1 MVQRYLSIPIKLNKL
16 FQYKSLEVQASITS
30 ETSGALLGEVPLER
44 SSSNTENTLNG
55 IDERI
60 S

>member
-1 MVQRYLSIPIKLNKL
+1 MVQRHLSIPIKLNKL
-16 FQYKSLEVQASITS
+16 FQYKSLEVQASSAS

>member
-1 MVQRYLSIPIKLNKL
+1 MSIKLNEL
-16 FQYKSLEVQASITS
+16 FQYKSLEVQTSSTS

-44 SSSNTENTLNG
+44 SSTNTENTLNG
-55 IDERI
+55 IDEKI